1 MASILSTSLTALTSY
16 QRALTTVGHNI
27 ANADVEGYS
36 RQEVVFTTKP
46 PSFAGSGW
54 IGSGV
59 EVSTVQRRY
68 DEFLADQVRTSRTA
82 LGESEAYYSYV
93 RQLDDLYADPELG
106 LDPVLQRYFNAL
118 NGVANDPS
126 SIAAREVLLA
136 EAEALTDR
144 FHFLAQRGSEIADG
158 VNRDIAGTVADI
170 NTLAKGIAELNQA
183 IVESGGMSGQPPNDL
198 LDQRDQLINELS
210 SLVRVTYYD
219 QGDGAVNV
227 FVGNGQS
234 LVVGGKAA
242 TLGVGLNATSP
253 VIYYYGSDGSR
264 QDVTGQMTGGRLG
277 GLVQFRSEV
286 LDASME
292 RLDQIAF
299 DLIAGVNQAHRGGT
313 GLDGQT
319 GLAFFG
325 RAGIV
330 DPDAVAALPVAGAA
344 SQIQLAIGDVRQ
356 VAAALD
362 GGPSDNRNALA
373 LAALQRDRLALGGTA
388 TLQGGY
394 AQMVADVGSRTRRA
408 ELNATAQQG
417 LLMRAEEA
425 HSAVS
430 GVNLDEE
437 AAKLLHYQQAYQAA
451 AQAIAIAQT
460 LFEAVINAMR
470 R

>member
-59 EVSTVQRRY
+59 EVSTVERRY
-68 DEFLADQVRTSRTA
+68 DEFLAAQVRTSRTSS
-82 LGESEAYYSYV
+82 GEAEVYHTYTS
-93 RQLDDLYADPELG
+93 QLDDLYADPELG

-126 SIAAREVLLA
+126 SMPAREVLLG
-136 EAEALTDR
+136 EAEALADR
-144 FHFLAQRGSEIADG
+144 FHFLARRGSEIADG

-170 NTLAKGIAELNQA
+170 NTLAKGIAELNQV

-210 SLVRVTYYD
+210 SLVKVTYSD
-219 QGDGAVNV
+219 QGDGSVNV

-234 LVVGGKAA
+234 LVVGGTAA
-242 TLGVGLNATSP
+242 TLGVGLNATNP
-253 VIYYYGSDGSR
+253 VIYYYSDGAR
-264 QDVTGQMTGGRLG
+264 QDVTEQMTGGRLG
-277 GLVQFRSEV
+277 GLVQFRGQV
-286 LDASME
+286 LDASVA
-292 RLDQIAF
+292 RLDAIA
-299 DLIAGVNQAHRGGT
+299 DGLATAMNDQHRLGRD
-313 GLDGQT
+313 LDGAL
-319 GLAFFG
+319 GGDFFTLG
-325 RAGIV
+325 
-330 DPDAVAALPVAGAA
+330 GAA
-344 SQIQLAIGDVRQ
+344 SIQLNLTDARQ
-356 VAAALD
+356 IAAASGTL
-362 GGPSDNRNALA
+362 PFNASDNSNALA
-373 LAALQRDRLALGGTA
+373 LAELQRDKGVFGGA
-388 TLQGGY
+388 TVQGAY
-394 AQMVADVGSRTRRA
+394 AQIVADVGSRTRTA

-437 AAKLLHYQQAYQAA
+437 AAKLMHYQQAYQAA
-451 AQAIAIAQT
+451 AQAIAIGQKM
-460 LFEAVINAMR
+460 FETIIAAMQR
-470 R
+470 

>member
-59 EVSTVQRRY
+59 EVSTVERRY
-68 DEFLADQVRTSRTA
+68 DQFLADQVRTSRTA
-82 LGESEAYYSYV
+82 SGESEVYHAYA

-136 EAEALTDR
+136 EGEALADR
-144 FHFLAQRGSEIADG
+144 FHFLVRRGDEIADG
-158 VNRDIAGTVADI
+158 VNRDIAGTVADV
-170 NTLAKGIAELNQA
+170 NTIAKSIAELNQV

-210 SLVRVTYYD
+210 SLVKVTYYD

-227 FVGNGQS
+227 FIGTGQS

-242 TLGVGLNATSP
+242 KLSVGLNATQP
-253 VIYYYGSDGSR
+253 VVYYSDSGATQDITR
-264 QDVTGQMTGGRLG
+264 QISGGRLG
-277 GLVQFRSEV
+277 GLLQFRSEV
-286 LDASME
+286 LDASMA
-292 RLDQIAF
+292 RLDDIAF
-299 DLIAGVNQAHRGGT
+299 GLIAEVNRVHRLGT
-313 GLDGQT
+313 NLDGET
-319 GLAFFG
+319 DVDFFT
-325 RAGIV
+325 RAGSP
-330 DPDAVAALPVAGAA
+330 DPNDPAGAA
-344 SQIQLAIGDVRQ
+344 SDIRLAVTDARK
-356 VAAALD
+356 VAASL
-362 GGPSDNRNALA
+362 GGGTSDNGNALA
-373 LAALQRDRLALGGTA
+373 LAALQRDKTLFGGA
-388 TLQGGY
+388 TVQGAY
-394 AQMVADVGSRTRRA
+394 AQIVADVGARTRTA
-408 ELNATAQQG
+408 ELNATAQRG
-417 LLMRAEEA
+417 LLSRAEEA

-437 AAKLLHYQQAYQAA
+437 AAKLMHYQQAYQAA
-451 AQAIAIAQT
+451 AQAIAIGQK
-460 LFEAVINAMR
+460 LFETIIAAMQR
-470 R
+470 

>member
-59 EVSTVQRRY
+59 EVSTVERRY
-68 DEFLADQVRTSRTA
+68 DQFLADQVRTSRTA
-82 LGESEAYYSYV
+82 SGESEVYYAYAK
-93 RQLDDLYADPELG
+93 QLDDLFADPDLG

-126 SIAAREVLLA
+126 SIPAREVLLA
-136 EAEALTDR
+136 EGEALADR
-144 FHFLAQRGSEIADG
+144 FHFLVQRGSEIADG

-170 NTLAKGIAELNQA
+170 NTLAKGIAELNQV

-219 QGDGAVNV
+219 EGAGAVNV

-234 LVVGGKAA
+234 LVIGGKAA
-242 TLGVGLNATSP
+242 SLGVGLNATKP
-253 VIYYYGSDGSR
+253 VIYYYSDGSR
-264 QDVTGQMTGGRLG
+264 QDVTNQMTGGRLG
-277 GLVQFRSEV
+277 GLVQFRGQV
-286 LDASME
+286 LDASMA
-292 RLDQIAF
+292 RLDQIAV
-299 DLIAGVNQAHRGGT
+299 DLANAVNTQHASGEDLNGAAGG
-313 GLDGQT
+313 
-319 GLAFFG
+319 AFFSVTQG
-325 RAGIV
+325 ASDIQVSLG
-330 DPDAVAALPVAGAA
+330 DANL
-344 SQIQLAIGDVRQ
+344 
-356 VAAALD
+356 VAAAQP
-362 GGPSDNRNALA
+362 GGGGSDNRNALA
-373 LAALQRDRLALGGTA
+373 LAALQREKLALGGAA
-388 TLQGGY
+388 TVQGAY
-394 AQMVADVGSRTRRA
+394 AQIVAEVGSRTRTA
-408 ELNATAQQG
+408 ELDATAQQG

-437 AAKLLHYQQAYQAA
+437 AAKLMHYQQAYQAA